1 VHVTD
6 DQRNNTINK
15 TAVGWIGL
23 GAMGRPMAE
32 VLLRDPEIAL
42 NCFDV
47 VGSRLAKLESDGAH
61 AAVSPAE
68 VAARSSTVFVMVAT
82 PGQLEEVLFGVNGI
96 HETVR
101 PGSTVVITATVGPD
115 SAESAARR
123 LAAVGVDVVD
133 APVSGG
139 VRRATDGDLLII
151 ASGPPGA
158 RARTATLLDALGRD
172 VFVFGDRV
180 GDAQRVK
187 LVNQLLCGAHI
198 VVAAEALAFAEALGL
213 EPEACWQAVRTGAG
227 ASFMLDDRG
236 QRMLNPSD
244 AVFSALSIFAKDMGL
259 VSDAAAG
266 AGYQPELA
274 LTTRALFDEAA
285 HAGFAMRDDSTII
298 EFLRSTR
305 RQWSA

>member
-1 VHVTD
+1 MND
-6 DQRNNTINK
+6 A
-15 TAVGWIGL
+15 AVGWIGL
-23 GAMGRPMAE
+23 GAMGGPMAE
-32 VLLRDPEIAL
+32 VLLRDPKL
-42 NCFDV
+42 TLSCFDV
-47 VGSRLAKLESDGAH
+47 VESRLAKLEGDGAH
-61 AAVSPAE
+61 AALSPAG

-82 PGQLEEVLFGVNGI
+82 PAQLDEVLFGVNGV
-96 HETVR
+96 HEAVR

-115 SAESAARR
+115 AAESAARR
-123 LAAVGVDVVD
+123 LTAMGVDTVD

-139 VRRATDGDLLII
+139 VRRAACGDLLII
-151 ASGPPGA
+151 ASGPATARDRAAALLGA
-158 RARTATLLDALGRD
+158 LARD

-187 LVNQLLCGAHI
+187 LVNQLLCGTHI

-213 EPEACWQAVRTGAG
+213 DPEACWRAVRTGAG

-236 QRMLNPSD
+236 QRMLSPRD

-259 VSDAAAG
+259 VTAAAAR

-274 LTTRALFDEAA
+274 LATRALFDEAA

-305 RQWSA
+305 RQWNG